1 MVQDNSANS
10 GNTITITITSVERNI
25 SDGELSLLVKIDR

>member
-10 GNTITITITSVERNI
+10 GNTITSVERNI